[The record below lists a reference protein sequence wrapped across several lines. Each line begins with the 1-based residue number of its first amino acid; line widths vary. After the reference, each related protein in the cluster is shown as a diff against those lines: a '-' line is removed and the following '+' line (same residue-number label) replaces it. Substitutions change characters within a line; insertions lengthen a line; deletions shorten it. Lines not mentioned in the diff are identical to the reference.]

1 MGAPA
6 MTLMPLAV
14 FPATLAQSRLGHLA
28 GEQNFSAR
36 ADLCQ
41 QDHDGDLRK
50 EAVSRNDMTLHK
62 GFHDMDKDRIKGT
75 VKQAEGTI
83 KEKVGQATG
92 DTSLEIE
99 GKVEKAEGTVQKAF
113 GKMKDALRKG

>member
-1 MGAPA
+1 
-6 MTLMPLAV
+6 
-14 FPATLAQSRLGHLA
+14 
-28 GEQNFSAR
+28 
-36 ADLCQ
+36 
-41 QDHDGDLRK
+41 
-50 EAVSRNDMTLHK
+50 VSRSGMTLHK
-62 GFHDMDKDRIKGT
+62 GFRDMDKDRIKGT

-113 GKMKDALRKG
+113 GKLKDAFRKG